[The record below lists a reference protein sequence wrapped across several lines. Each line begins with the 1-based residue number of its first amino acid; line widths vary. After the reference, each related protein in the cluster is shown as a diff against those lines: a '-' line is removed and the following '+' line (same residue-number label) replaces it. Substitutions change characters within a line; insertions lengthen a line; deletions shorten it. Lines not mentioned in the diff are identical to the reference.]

1 MRTILLIVLTLVG
14 LNSGSALQ
22 AQSNVTLSFNADW
35 RLMLGEQENAQRMD
49 LDDSEWKSVTLPHA
63 WNEDDA
69 FSKPIHEHS
78 TGIAWYRKTFELPDN
93 APVDKVFLEFE
104 GLRFGAEFYL
114 NGEWIARHENG
125 VMAVG
130 LDISKYLKKGKN
142 VLAIRTDNR
151 WDYKEKA
158 TNSVFQWN
166 DKNFNANYGGIPKN
180 VWIHFKNNLYQT
192 LPLYSNLKTTGT
204 YVYAKDIDVAKRRLN
219 LHVETEVANES
230 GAVKNGNWQIR
241 VYDAEGKL
249 VKSFDKK
256 FTIAAETK
264 SMLSSQALL
273 QEVNFWNWGYGYLYT
288 VESSLSIDNKQID
301 SRKIKT
307 GFRKTAFKDGMLY
320 LNNQVIMAKGYA
332 QRTSNEWPG
341 VGLSVAP
348 WLSDFSNQLMV
359 ESNANMVRWMH
370 VSPWK
375 QDVESCDRVGLMQ
388 MLPAGDAEKDVE
400 GRRWEQRTELMRDVI
415 IYYRNNPS
423 VILYE
428 SGNESISEQHMAEMK
443 AIRDQYDPYGGRAIG
458 SREMLDSK
466 LAEYGGEML
475 YINKSAKHPL
485 IATEYMRDEALR
497 KYWDEHTYPYH
508 PEGKG
513 PLYKGN
519 DASDYNRNQDQFA
532 AEAVRRWYEYWR
544 VRPGTGKRVS
554 SGGLNIIFS
563 DSNTHYRG
571 EENYR
576 RSGEVDAMRIPKDAF
591 FAHQVMWD
599 GWVDPDPK
607 GMHIVGHWNYDAGTV
622 KDVLVVSAGDKV
634 ELFLNNKKLG
644 TAQQSNRFLFTF
656 PAVQFE
662 AGELKAVSYDAK
674 GVKLSEQTLKTA
686 GLPSQI
692 KLKLLHGANGIYAD
706 GNDMVMAEVE
716 VLDENGQRCPTV
728 NPMIDFSFAGP
739 IDWIGGIAQGPNNYI
754 GSTALP
760 AEAGINRVLLRTQFG
775 KPGTVSVKA
784 MSNGLKA
791 DSLSFQISDI
801 EQQGAYFQKAS
812 SENLPSYMGRGD
824 GLGIGP
830 LNVVRTSLPIASVT
844 SGANQQKAQASIDD
858 NELTDWVNDGK
869 IENAWISYKLEKK
882 SLIDEIDMKLNNFR
896 SKVFPL
902 AIYVDDQKVFDGT
915 TTTSLGYWNAQFPAV
930 EGSTVKIQLKGDTE
944 GKSENQHAEI
954 GGKKLDDGVARNDA
968 GSTGT
973 LSIIEIDLYKR
984 N

>member
-1 MRTILLIVLTLVG
+1 MKNLLLIVLMLIGWSPEITL
-14 LNSGSALQ
+14 L
-22 AQSNVTLSFNADW
+22 AQSNVTWSFNADW
-35 RLMLGEQENAQRMD
+35 KLMLGEQEDAYRQD
-49 LDDSEWKSVTLPHA
+49 LEDSDWTSITLPHA
-63 WNEDDA
+63 WNEGDA

-78 TGIAWYRKTFELPDN
+78 TCIAWYRKSFELPDN
-93 APVDKVFLEFE
+93 VPLEKVFLEFE
-104 GLRFGAEFYL
+104 GLRFAAEFYL

-158 TNSVFQWN
+158 SNSVFQWN

-180 VWIHFKNNLYQT
+180 VWIHFKNELYQT

-204 YVYAKDIDVAKRRLN
+204 YIYAKDIDVAKRKLN

-230 GAVKNGNWQIR
+230 SAVKIGNWEIR
-241 VYDAEGKL
+241 VYDAESKL
-249 VKSFDKK
+249 VKTFNKK
-256 FTIAAETK
+256 FSLAAGSKT
-264 SMLSSQALL
+264 MLSTQAPLM
-273 QEVNFWNWGYGYLYT
+273 QVNFWNWGYGYLYT
-288 VESSLSIDNKQID
+288 VESSLRIDNKQVD

-307 GFRKTAFKDGMLY
+307 GFRKTAFKNGMLY
-320 LNNQVIMAKGYA
+320 LNDQVIMAKGYA

-428 SGNESISEQHMAEMK
+428 CGNESISEQHMAEMK

-475 YINKSAKHPL
+475 YINKSAKHPM

-497 KYWDEHTYPYH
+497 KYWDEHTYPFH
-508 PEGKG
+508 KEGEG

-532 AEAVRRWYEYWR
+532 IEAVRRWYEYWR

-591 FAHQVMWD
+591 FAHQVMWN

-607 GMHIVGHWNYDAGTV
+607 GIHIVGHWNYDIGTV

-644 TAQQSNRFLFTF
+644 AAEQSNRFLFTF
-656 PAVQFE
+656 PAVRFE
-662 AGELKAVSYDAK
+662 PGELKAVSYDSQ
-674 GVKLSEQTLKTA
+674 GNKLNEKILKTA
-686 GLPSQI
+686 GIPTQV
-692 KLKLLHGANGIYAD
+692 KLKLIHGANGIYAD
-706 GNDMVMAEVE
+706 GHDMVMVEVE
-716 VLDENGQRCPTV
+716 VLDANGQRCPTV
-728 NPMIDFSFAGP
+728 SPIVDFSFEGP

-760 AEAGINRVLLRTQFG
+760 AEAGINRVLLRTQYG
-775 KPGTVSVKA
+775 KPGTVHIKA

-791 DSLSFQISDI
+791 DSLNFRINNI
-801 EQQGAYFQKAS
+801 EQQGTYFQKAS
-812 SENLPSYMGRGD
+812 SENLPSYQGRGA
-824 GLGIGP
+824 GLDIGA
-830 LNVVRTSLPIASVT
+830 LKVVRTSLPIASVT
-844 SGANQQKAQASIDD
+844 SGANQTQAKASFDD

-869 IENAWISYKLEKK
+869 IENAWISYRLEKK
-882 SLIDEIDMKLNNFR
+882 ALIDEIDMKLNNFR

-902 AIYVDDQKVFDGT
+902 EIYVDDQKVFDGT
-915 TTTSLGYWNAQFPAV
+915 TSTSLGYWNVKFPAV
-930 EGSTVKIQLKGDTE
+930 EGSTVKIQLKGNTE
-944 GKSENQHAEI
+944 GKSENKHAEI

-984 N
+984 H